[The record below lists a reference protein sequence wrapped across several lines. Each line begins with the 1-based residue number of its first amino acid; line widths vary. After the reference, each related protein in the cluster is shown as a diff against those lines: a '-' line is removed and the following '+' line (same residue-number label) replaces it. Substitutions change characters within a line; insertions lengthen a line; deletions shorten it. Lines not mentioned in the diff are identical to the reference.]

1 MALQQQLILNA
12 PRLPTNIGDSL
23 RETARTNPRADLLAG
38 MTGALALVPEAVA
51 FAFVAGVAPMVGLYA
66 AFMMGPLTSILGGRP
81 GMISG
86 ATGATAVVMVS
97 LVATNGVEY
106 LFAAVI
112 LAGVL
117 QISAGVFKLGKFIR
131 LAPHPVMLG
140 FVNGLAIVIFLAQPE
155 QCKVEDATGASV
167 WMGGSLLAI
176 MLVLIAVTMAIMHFL
191 PKLTTAVPAGLVAI
205 VSVTLAVIAL
215 DLDTRTVIDFVREM
229 VPEDQAATISLD
241 GDLPAFGIPSVPFNI
256 ETPRIILPFAF
267 LIAAIGLIESL
278 LTLTLIDEI
287 TETRGQR
294 NRECVGQ
301 GIANT
306 TTGFFGGM
314 GGCAMIGQSM
324 INIKSGGRGRLS
336 GVTAALVL
344 LALILVGARVIEII
358 PLAALVGVM
367 FMVVLSTFEWS
378 SLRILGKI
386 PVTDALIIVLV
397 SAITVIFDLAIA
409 VIVGVIASA
418 LVFAWKNAQHI
429 HVDTYHDD
437 HGYKVYDLR
446 GPVYFG
452 SIANFKDLFDPQ
464 GDPEHVVIEFKHSR
478 ISDHSGIEAL
488 DSLAERYASLG
499 KRLHLRHL
507 SPECRQLLHRAGD
520 MCEINVL
527 EDPHHHMP
535 EHMFNDRLIAPR
547 AECRRQRPR
556 LSVVAACRRRSG
568 RPVIEEESCP
578 PSSSSGTPWTSRIG
592 PWPTHATG
600 PTSNC
605 TTSPSAE
612 ATRSPGACGTRR
624 GWRTRS

>member
-1 MALQQQLILNA
+1 LALLQQLILNA
-12 PRLPTNIGDSL
+12 PRLPTNIGASL

-38 MTGALALVPEAVA
+38 MTVALALVPEAVA

-66 AFMMGPLTSILGGRP
+66 AFMMGLLTSIFGGRP

-106 LFAAVI
+106 LFAAVV
-112 LAGVL
+112 LAGVI
-117 QISAGVFKLGKFIR
+117 QIIAGVFKLGKFIR
-131 LAPHPVMLG
+131 LVPHPVMLG
-140 FVNGLAIVIFLAQPE
+140 FVNGLAIVIFLAQLE
-155 QCKVEDATGASV
+155 QFKVEDATGASV

-176 MLVLIAVTMAIMHFL
+176 MLVLIAVTMAIMYFL

-215 DLDTRTVIDFVREM
+215 DLDTRTVIDFVRDM

-241 GDLPAFGIPSVPFNI
+241 GGLPTFGIPSVPFNI
-256 ETPRIILPFAF
+256 ETLRIILPFAF

-306 TTGFFGGM
+306 TNGFFGGM

-336 GVTAALVL
+336 GITAALVL
-344 LALILVGARVIEII
+344 LALILVGARLIEII

-367 FMVVLSTFEWS
+367 FMVVMSTFEWS

-386 PVTDALIIVLV
+386 PLTDALIIVLV
-397 SAITVIFDLAIA
+397 SAITVLFDLAIA

-429 HVDTYHDD
+429 HADTYHDD

-464 GDPEHVVIEFKHSR
+464 GDPDHVVIEFKHSR

-527 EDPHHHMP
+527 EDPHYHVP
-535 EHMFNDRLIAPR
+535 EHMFNDRLVTPR
-547 AECRRQRPR
+547 AD
-556 LSVVAACRRRSG
+556 
-568 RPVIEEESCP
+568 
-578 PSSSSGTPWTSRIG
+578 
-592 PWPTHATG
+592 
-600 PTSNC
+600 
-605 TTSPSAE
+605 
-612 ATRSPGACGTRR
+612 
-624 GWRTRS
+624 